1 MSFRKE
7 GPFRK
12 ERRRILSLWFP
23 HLSTERLLR
32 QRLGRSWRSR
42 PPQGRPPL
50 VISRQENN
58 TQRIAALDESA
69 ERLRLKPGMGIADAR
84 AMYPAIEI
92 VAEDPEADRRLLEAL
107 ADWCDRYTPLVALD
121 GTDGL
126 FLDISGCAH
135 LFGGEEAMLDSLLER
150 FFEQGFRGRAGLAST
165 PGAAWAAARFS
176 LPGKI
181 LQEGDE
187 RPFLE
192 SLPLAAL
199 RLEPETIASLE
210 SVGLRTIGTVLTAP
224 RAPLVRRFGVML
236 LLRLDQALGEIEEVI
251 SPRLPVAPFSVE
263 RHLAEPI
270 GLVEDIERLVPLL
283 AKSLKRDLE
292 RCGEG
297 ARLFELLLFRV
308 DGAVTRISARA
319 SLPLREPVPIARL
332 FQERLAALGAVLD
345 PGYGFD
351 LVRLSAFETAAVET
365 PQADLDGETGTP
377 SEDVALFSDR
387 VRARLGRAAVLMPLL
402 AESHLPERA
411 ASLVPAGNEPP
422 ERKIPATPRR
432 NIDFSPASRA
442 PERPLRLFSRPEPID
457 VPVTEVPEGPPLN
470 FRWRRAMHRV
480 ARAEG
485 PERIAPEWWRHGK
498 PEVKA
503 DENEKDEEEREAK
516 REKAEREAVAA
527 ETARLTRDYFRVED
541 TDGRRYWLF
550 REGLYGKKDAA
561 PRWYLQ
567 GISA

>member
-1 MSFRKE
+1 MHA
-7 GPFRK
+7 PLRK

-42 PPQGRPPL
+42 PLQGRPPL
-50 VISRQENN
+50 VVSHQENN
-58 TQRIAALDESA
+58 TQRIAALDEEA
-69 ERLRLKPGMGIADAR
+69 QRLRLKPGMGIADAR

-92 VAEDPEADRRLLEAL
+92 VAEDQEADRRLLEAL

-126 FLDISGCAH
+126 FLDITGCAH
-135 LFGGEEAMLDSLLER
+135 LFGGEEALLDSLLER
-150 FFEQGFRGRAGLAST
+150 FFEQGFRTRAGLAST

-181 LQEGDE
+181 LREGDE

-199 RLEPETIASLE
+199 RLEAGTITSLE
-210 SVGLRTIGTVLTAP
+210 SVGLRRIGAVMTAP
-224 RAPLVRRFGVML
+224 RAPLARRFGTML
-236 LLRLDQALGEIEEVI
+236 LLRLDQALGEVEEVI

-270 GLVEDIERLVPLL
+270 GLIEDIERLIPLL

-292 RCGEG
+292 RRGQG

-308 DGAVTRISARA
+308 DGAVSRISAGA
-319 SLPLREPVPIARL
+319 SLPLREPVPIGRL
-332 FQERLAALGAVLD
+332 FHERLTALGASLD

-351 LVRLSAFETAAVET
+351 LVRLSAFATAAVET
-365 PQADLDGETGTP
+365 PQSDLGGETGTA
-377 SEDVALFSDR
+377 SEDVALFADR
-387 VRARLGRAAVLMPLL
+387 VRARLGQNAMLMPLL
-402 AESHLPERA
+402 VESHLPERA
-411 ASLVPAGNEPP
+411 ASLVPADDEPP
-422 ERKIPATPRR
+422 ERKAPATPRGSV
-432 NIDFSPASRA
+432 DFSPSRRA

-480 ARAEG
+480 TRAEG
-485 PERIAPEWWRHGK
+485 PERIGPEWWR
-498 PEVKA
+498 E
-503 DENEKDEEEREAK
+503 EKEAP
-516 REKAEREAVAA
+516 
-527 ETARLTRDYFRVED
+527 TRDYFRVED
-541 TDGRRYWLF
+541 SDGHRYWLF
-550 REGLYGKKDAA
+550 REGLYETEGKS

>member
-1 MSFRKE
+1 MHA
-7 GPFRK
+7 PFRK

-58 TQRIAALDESA
+58 TQRIAALDEAA

-92 VAEDPEADRRLLEAL
+92 VAEDVEADRRLLEAL

-121 GTDGL
+121 GQDGL
-126 FLDISGCAH
+126 FLDITGCAH
-135 LFGGEEAMLDSLLER
+135 LFGGEEALLDSLLDS
-150 FFEQGFRGRAGLAST
+150 FFEQGFRTRAGLAST

-176 LPGKI
+176 LPGKV

-199 RLEPETIASLE
+199 RLQPETIGSLE
-210 SVGLRTIGTVLTAP
+210 SVGLRTVGTVLTAP
-224 RAPLVRRFGVML
+224 RAPLARRFGAML
-236 LLRLDQALGEIEEVI
+236 LLRLDQALGEVEEVI

-270 GLVEDIERLVPLL
+270 GLIEDIERLLL
-283 AKSLKRDLE
+283 QLARSLKRDLE
-292 RCGEG
+292 RRGEG

-319 SLPLREPVPIARL
+319 SLPLREPVAIARL
-332 FQERLAALGAVLD
+332 FHERLAALGAVLD

-365 PQADLDGETGTP
+365 PQADLGGEAASAG
-377 SEDVALFSDR
+377 EDVALFSDR
-387 VRARLGRAAVLMPLL
+387 VRARLGRTAMLMPLL

-411 ASLVPAGNEPP
+411 ASFVPADGEP
-422 ERKIPATPRR
+422 ERKAPAAPRKSV
-432 NIDFSPASRA
+432 DFSPSRRA

-480 ARAEG
+480 ARAG
-485 PERIAPEWWRHGK
+485 RTERIAPEWWLHRM
-498 PEVKA
+498 PEVEDGGQGKK
-503 DENEKDEEEREAK
+503 NEDEESKEDK
-516 REKAEREAVAA
+516 QEKAEREAVAA

-541 TDGRRYWLF
+541 TDGHRFWIY
-550 REGLYGKKDAA
+550 REGLYGRKDAA

-567 GISA
+567 GVSA

>member
-1 MSFRKE
+1 
-7 GPFRK
+7 
-12 ERRRILSLWFP
+12 
-23 HLSTERLLR
+23 
-32 QRLGRSWRSR
+32 
-42 PPQGRPPL
+42 

-58 TQRIAALDESA
+58 TQRIAALDEAA

-92 VAEDPEADRRLLEAL
+92 VAEDAEADRRLLEAL

-126 FLDISGCAH
+126 FLDITGCAH
-135 LFGGEEAMLDSLLER
+135 LFGGEEAMLDGLLAS
-150 FFEQGFRGRAGLAST
+150 FFEQGFRTRAGLAST

-199 RLEPETIASLE
+199 RLEARVIASLE
-210 SVGLRTIGTVLTAP
+210 SVGLRTVGTVLAAP
-224 RAPLVRRFGVML
+224 RAPLARRFGAML
-236 LLRLDQALGEIEEVI
+236 LLRLDQALGEVEEVI
-251 SPRLPVAPFSVE
+251 SPRLPVAPFSIE

-270 GLVEDIERLVPLL
+270 GLIEDIERLVPLL
-283 AKSLKRDLE
+283 ARSLKRDLE
-292 RCGEG
+292 RRGEG
-297 ARLFELLLFRV
+297 ARLFALLLFRV

-319 SLPLREPVPIARL
+319 SLPLREPMPIARL
-332 FQERLAALGAVLD
+332 FQERLAALGEVLD

-351 LVRLSAFETAAVET
+351 LVRLSAFETAALET
-365 PQADLDGETGTP
+365 PQADLDGEAAVA

-387 VRARLGRAAVLMPLL
+387 VRARLGRTAMLTPLL

-411 ASLVPAGNEPP
+411 ASLVPADGEPP
-422 ERKIPATPRR
+422 ERKTPVAPKRSV
-432 NIDFSPASRA
+432 DFSPARRA
-442 PERPLRLFSRPEPID
+442 PERPLRLFHRPEPID

-485 PERIAPEWWRHGK
+485 PERIAPEWWLHGK
-498 PEVKA
+498 PEVRVEAK
-503 DENEKDEEEREAK
+503 KDEDEES
-516 REKAEREAVAA
+516 REKRREEAEREAVAA
-527 ETARLTRDYFRVED
+527 ETARMTRDYFRVED
-541 TDGRRYWLF
+541 TDGHRFWIY
-550 REGLYGKKDAA
+550 REGLYRKDAA

-567 GISA
+567 GVSA